1 MALKILAKNNNPQP
15 RTLSIVIPP
24 KNKIN
29 KPLTANHKSP
39 FLPKPKP
46 LIVPQNQLISL
57 KGCQTLKNQQKIKLK
72 TYSLTKSL
80 MKIHNLHKSERT
92 ENLHCNKL
100 SQSDLSQK
108 PKVTREE
115 KASKVMMKIFKLKS
129 TLNQKNF
136 SV

>member
-1 MALKILAKNNNPQP
+1 MNY
-15 RTLSIVIPP
+15 P

-46 LIVPQNQLISL
+46 LIVPRNQLISL
-57 KGCQTLKNQQKIKLK
+57 KGCQTLKDQQKIKLK

-80 MKIHNLHKSERT
+80 MKIHNLHTSERI
-92 ENLHCNKL
+92 ENLQYNKL
-100 SQSDLSQK
+100 SRGDLSPR

-115 KASKVMMKIFKLKS
+115 KASKVMMKIIKLKS
-129 TLNQKNF
+129 TLNQKNL